1 MGLSAKSLALM
12 APFIMVAA
20 CKPPA
25 SDDYLERVDLS
36 EAKGASAEPL
46 QSPDTTNAVWADGK
60 IAGRILYGNPGE
72 IPFLAL
78 ACETGS
84 NGERQIRFIRFAAA
98 DPQAE
103 ALFALVGNGHIARIP
118 VDATWNGRAWLWE
131 GVAPADDPNLEV
143 LTGQRTIAA
152 TLPGAGQ
159 LDLNPSPRPGLLIE
173 TCRTPLEPQPPID
186 ETLSSDQPIT

>member
-1 MGLSAKSLALM
+1 MRSFTPPLLVALA
-12 APFIMVAA
+12 AAVTVAA

-25 SDDYLERVDLS
+25 SDAYLERVDLS
-36 EAKGASAEPL
+36 EAKGASVEPL
-46 QSPDTTNAVWADGK
+46 DSPDTTDAVWADGK
-60 IAGRILYGNPGE
+60 IAGRILYGIPGE

-78 ACETGS
+78 ACETRPT
-84 NGERQIRFIRFAAA
+84 GERQIRFIRFAAA

-131 GVAPADDPNLEV
+131 GVVAADNPDLEV
-143 LTGQRTIAA
+143 LTGQRTITA

-159 LDLNPSPRPGLLIE
+159 LDLNPSPRPGQLIE
-173 TCRTPLEPQPPID
+173 ACRPTSVPQELVQED
-186 ETLSSDQPIT
+186 NR

>member
-1 MGLSAKSLALM
+1 MRSFNPPLLFALAATVTLT
-12 APFIMVAA
+12 A

-46 QSPDTTNAVWADGK
+46 ESPDTTGAVWADGK
-60 IAGRILYGNPGE
+60 IAGRIIYGLPGE

-78 ACETGS
+78 ACE
-84 NGERQIRFIRFAAA
+84 NAPNDERQIRFIRFAAA
-98 DPQAE
+98 DPQAK

-131 GVAPADDPNLEV
+131 GVLPADDSDLEV

-159 LDLNPSPRPGLLIE
+159 LNLNPSPRPGQLIDA
-173 TCRTPLEPQPPID
+173 CRTPREAEQAVEPG
-186 ETLSSDQPIT
+186 SG